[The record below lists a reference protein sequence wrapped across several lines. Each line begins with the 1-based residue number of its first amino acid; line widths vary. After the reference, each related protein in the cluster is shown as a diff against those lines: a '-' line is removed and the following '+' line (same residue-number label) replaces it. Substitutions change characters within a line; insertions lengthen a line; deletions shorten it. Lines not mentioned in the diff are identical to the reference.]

1 MNDTTQSIE
10 EQHSQGLTHQTNL
23 NVVLLKTTHD
33 QDSIDKVNA
42 IQKLLLRHRVDVIL
56 PFLKLNVICYTD
68 NAEGLETNFGMTVM
82 PLIKRDDITNDEF
95 YKLDLFKNGDW
106 SSEDMIVINDINFLP
121 LELCQKFYIE
131 RIPMA
136 GEISELP
143 SHIKLTGEQMVSIRD
158 TKSPYLGV
166 TSSWWED
173 TPSIQTDLIRF
184 NGNDCSELYKETYTP
199 EEQEKGLGAYISD
212 NFTGMKLAPP
222 PGTYA
227 PWYINDEN
235 RNTQFNDVWDEKV
248 LPYFPGI
255 WDGAPGP
262 EGIEQME
269 SAFVYFGHEWK
280 RLNRH
285 CRFLSVKGEGMMQ
298 DLYLRLWVL

>member
-1 MNDTTQSIE
+1 MNDTPTQE
-10 EQHSQGLTHQTNL
+10 KLHSEGLSHKTQL
-23 NVVLLKTTHD
+23 NVVIVKTEHD

-56 PFLKLNVICYTD
+56 PFLDLNVICYTD
-68 NAEGLETNFGMTVM
+68 NAEGLETNFGMTIM
-82 PLIKRDDITNDEF
+82 PLKRRDDITNDEF

-106 SSEDMIVINDINFLP
+106 SSEDMIVINDINLMP

-136 GEISELP
+136 GEISDLP
-143 SHIKLTGEQMVSIRD
+143 SHIKLTGDQMVEIRD
-158 TKSPYLGV
+158 KKSPYLGV
-166 TSSWWED
+166 TSSWWEE
-173 TPSIQTDLIRF
+173 TPTIHTDLLRF
-184 NGNDCSELYKETYTP
+184 NGNDCSELYKETYTA

-212 NFTGMKLAPP
+212 NFTGMKLAPS
-222 PGTYA
+222 PGTIC
-227 PWYINDEN
+227 PWNIGERVPNEI
-235 RNTQFNDVWDEKV
+235 FNDVWDDKV

-269 SAFVYFGHEWK
+269 SAFVYFDHEWK

-285 CRFLSVKGEGMMQ
+285 CRFLSVKGEGMNA